1 MTMSSIAAIPMSLT
15 EQQRHP
21 FGRLRNSE
29 VVVDESG
36 SDIVR
41 LLDSMSVVSPKS
53 IREKRDEPMLKT
65 VQRIYHTVHANC
77 YAISMTGCE
86 NIL

>member
-29 VVVDESG
+29 VVVEEFG

-41 LLDSMSVVSPKS
+41 LLDSISVVSPKS
-53 IREKRDEPMLKT
+53 TRKSAMSLCKR
-65 VQRIYHTVHANC
+65 VQLIHHTVHANC
-77 YAISMTGCE
+77 YAVSMTGCE